1 MIVSMNVNGEAATF
15 ESSGHESLL
24 WALRERLGLR
34 GAKDVCEQGECG
46 ACTVVL
52 DGDLVCS
59 CLVLAADVEGSSV
72 ETVEGIGEP
81 GRLHPI
87 QQAFLE
93 HGASQCG
100 YCTPGLVVT
109 ATHFLDHSDN
119 PSREDLREALSG
131 NLCRC
136 TGYGSV
142 LRAVESQLD
151 SEGEK

>member
-1 MIVSMNVNGEAATF
+1 M
-15 ESSGHESLL
+15 
-24 WALRERLGLR
+24 
-34 GAKDVCEQGECG
+34 
-46 ACTVVL
+46 
-52 DGDLVCS
+52 
-59 CLVLAADVEGSSV
+59 

-136 TGYGSV
+136 TGYNRIVQSV
-142 LRAVESQLD
+142 QWAAAMMR
-151 SEGEK
+151 GEQWTPPAPAFRGEPVPGGDVA